1 MEEMKKRRLI
11 SKIISGVLCMSLF
24 STAALAAESKDKVLD
39 IQSLDYDT
47 AVEMAIKKDSSLK
60 QIADQIDVT
69 LKNRDAIFDGGVRPG
84 DSTELVV
91 VSAQRLAYL
100 SSIHSLDASYRTS
113 KIREEVTKIGIE
125 AAVKNSFSAIE
136 LNQNKLDL
144 LQKNYKIQKQL
155 LAQGTL
161 KNDVGMMSDKDLQDL
176 SRETQQMAEQ
186 IKQLEMNID
195 NAYIALNNLLGLPAE
210 DRYEIVNNVEYAPLE
225 MNMSIDTYVSRKL
238 STDQSLQMQQIAVEN
253 AEFSSKTI
261 SDSSTGSEYRTAE
274 LEAANTARDY
284 KTAKEDKEKSIRE
297 AYIQIQQLESARKN
311 LETDLAKAKSDHE
324 KAQVNYQVGN
334 ITQLDL
340 EQAELALDNVENS
353 LLENTL
359 NHDLLLFTFD
369 NTCVLGSVS

>member
-125 AAVKNSFSAIE
+125 AGVKNSFSAIE

>member
-369 NTCVLGSVS
+369 NTCVLGSVR

>member
-359 NHDLLLFTFD
+359 NHDLLLFT
-369 NTCVLGSVS
+369 CLRRG

>member
-1 MEEMKKRRLI
+1 MKKRRLI

-100 SSIHSLDASYRTS
+100 SSIHCLDASYRTS

>member
-1 MEEMKKRRLI
+1 MKKRRLI

-195 NAYIALNNLLGLPAE
+195 NAYIALNNLLGLPAD

>member
-1 MEEMKKRRLI
+1 MKKRRLI

-161 KNDVGMMSDKDLQDL
+161 KNDVGIMSDKDLQDL

>member
-1 MEEMKKRRLI
+1 
-11 SKIISGVLCMSLF
+11 
-24 STAALAAESKDKVLD
+24 
-39 IQSLDYDT
+39 
-47 AVEMAIKKDSSLK
+47 
-60 QIADQIDVT
+60 
-69 LKNRDAIFDGGVRPG
+69 
-84 DSTELVV
+84 
-91 VSAQRLAYL
+91 
-100 SSIHSLDASYRTS
+100 
-113 KIREEVTKIGIE
+113 
-125 AAVKNSFSAIE
+125 
-136 LNQNKLDL
+136 
-144 LQKNYKIQKQL
+144 
-155 LAQGTL
+155 
-161 KNDVGMMSDKDLQDL
+161 MMSDKDLQDL

-186 IKQLEMNID
+186 NKKLEMNID

>member
-1 MEEMKKRRLI
+1 MKEMKKRRLI

-161 KNDVGMMSDKDLQDL
+161 KNDVGMMSDKDLQDI

-284 KTAKEDKEKSIRE
+284 KTAKEGKEKSIRE

-311 LETDLAKAKSDHE
+311 LETDLAKAKSDYE

-334 ITQLDL
+334 ITQLAL

>member
-1 MEEMKKRRLI
+1 MKKRRLI